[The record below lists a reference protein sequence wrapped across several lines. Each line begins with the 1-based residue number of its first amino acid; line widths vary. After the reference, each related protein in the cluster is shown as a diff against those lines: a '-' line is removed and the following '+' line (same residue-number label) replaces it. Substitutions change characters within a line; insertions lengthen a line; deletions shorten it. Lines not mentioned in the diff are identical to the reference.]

1 VDEPTSTLAIECRG
15 VRFTYPATGVASAEP
30 ALDGVSFDVRAGER
44 LGVLGPNGGG
54 KSTLLKL
61 ILGELEPDAGTV
73 LVCGVTPARARRAG
87 LVGYLPQRIGAGR
100 AWPISV
106 RQAVAM
112 GAEVRLA
119 PWKRPGARQREAV
132 DRAIELVGIADLA
145 SRPVGRLSGG
155 QLQRAMI
162 ARAIAIEPE
171 VLVLDEPTVG
181 VDVAGQRRFSELIER
196 LHRELRV
203 TVVTV
208 SHELTTIA
216 ASSDRVAC
224 LRQSL
229 HFHDAPQGL
238 TPEVLAEVFR
248 HDVEAVLGGEVHV
261 DAHAAADCRD
271 PSHGR
276 APERDRGGG
285 S

>member
-1 VDEPTSTLAIECRG
+1 MG
-15 VRFTYPATGVASAEP
+15 FTYPSVGSPSAEA
-30 ALDGVSFDVRAGER
+30 ALVGVTFDVREGER

-73 LVCGVTPARARRAG
+73 RVCGTTPARARREG

-112 GAEVRLA
+112 GVEVRVA
-119 PWKRPGARQREAV
+119 PWKRSTARQRAAV
-132 DRAIELVGIADLA
+132 DRALELVGIADLA

-162 ARAIAIEPE
+162 ARAIAIEPKL
-171 VLVLDEPTVG
+171 LVLDEPTVG
-181 VDVAGQRRFSELIER
+181 VDVTGQRRFSELITR
-196 LHRELRV
+196 LHAELGL

-229 HFHDAPQGL
+229 HFHDAPKGL

-261 DAHAAADCRD
+261 DAHAAADFDD
-271 PSHGR
+271 PTHTRGHTHGHSCGH
-276 APERDRGGG
+276 DHGGG
-285 S
+285 A